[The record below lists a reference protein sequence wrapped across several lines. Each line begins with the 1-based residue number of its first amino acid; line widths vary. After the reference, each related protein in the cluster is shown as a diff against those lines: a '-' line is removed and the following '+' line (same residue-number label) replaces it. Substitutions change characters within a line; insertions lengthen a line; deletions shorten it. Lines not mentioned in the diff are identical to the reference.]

1 MVEIKSYDSIRSR
14 KEIKDNGNLVV
25 FSAYKAAK
33 RAGNELLDI
42 NEFIKGKDIQ
52 DVIAVFLGHGIRKF
66 SISYTGTGLLEMLAN
81 FDKNAVIISG
91 MTTIKSGERDF
102 ETDEEETKPALMMKI
117 A

>member
-1 MVEIKSYDSIRSR
+1 MLEIKSYDSIRSR

-42 NEFIKGKDIQ
+42 NDFINNKDIQ
-52 DVIAVFLGHGIRKF
+52 DVIAVFLGHDIREF
-66 SISYTGTGLLEMLAN
+66 TISYAGTGLLEMLAD
-81 FDKNAVIISG
+81 FDKNAVKIAG
-91 MTTIKSGERDF
+91 MTKIKSGWDF

>member
-42 NEFIKGKDIQ
+42 DDFINNKDIQ
-52 DVIAVFLGHGIRKF
+52 DVIAVFLGHGIREFTACRLRQKRRKNRGHDENQ
-66 SISYTGTGLLEMLAN
+66 IGLGL
-81 FDKNAVIISG
+81 
-91 MTTIKSGERDF
+91 
-102 ETDEEETKPALMMKI
+102 
-117 A
+117 